1 MLAANT
7 DLELRPPFAAALDAD
22 AHQFAHAVAI
32 DGDEGVA
39 GKNAARHV
47 SAQEARGVVTADAGG
62 GLRQI
67 LGAEGKERRA
77 LVDLPRTQRSARELY
92 HRPKLIND
100 LAPPLASD

>member
-7 DLELRPPFAAALDAD
+7 DLELRPPFAAPLDAD

-47 SAQEARGVVTADAGG
+47 SAEKARGVVAADAVG
-62 GLRQI
+62 GLGQI
-67 LGAEGKERRA
+67 VGAEGKVRLARGA
-77 LVDLPRTQRSARELY
+77 LARPHQVECQLY
-92 HRPKLIND
+92 HTHLLYI
-100 LAPPLASD
+100 

>member
-47 SAQEARGVVTADAGG
+47 SAEKARGVVAAGAVR
-62 GLRQI
+62 GLGQI
-67 LGAEGKERRA
+67 VCAEGNERRA
-77 LVDLPRTQRSARELY
+77 LRPLARAQRGARQLAHRPDLLHDLP
-92 HRPKLIND
+92 
-100 LAPPLASD
+100 PPLT